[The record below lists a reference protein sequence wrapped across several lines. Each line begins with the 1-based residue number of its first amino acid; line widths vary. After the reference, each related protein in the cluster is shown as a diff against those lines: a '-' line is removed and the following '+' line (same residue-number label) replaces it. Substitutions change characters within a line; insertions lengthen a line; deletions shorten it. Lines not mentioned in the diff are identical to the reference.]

1 MGRANSKETTKKW
14 IKSLNEIKQEL
25 SENNHERIT
34 KIIQSKSISHSWHG
48 FLSSNN
54 IIYKNEFGFYK
65 WNDKIPVTAKLT
77 DKYRLYA
84 DEYSLRLKQQ
94 PTLFDKSKTNKRR
107 KVNVEFKDKQQQE
120 LGLIRRFWRKFWRW
134 IY

>member
-77 DKYRLYA
+77 DKYRIYA

-94 PTLFDKSKTNKRR
+94 PTLFDKTKTNKRR
-107 KVNVEFKDKQQQE
+107 KVNVEFKDKPKEQI
-120 LGLIRRFWRKFWRW
+120 GLIRKFLRW

>member
-1 MGRANSKETTKKW
+1 MARNNSNKTTLKW

-25 SENNHERIT
+25 SENNHKIIT
-34 KIIQSKSISHSWHG
+34 KIIQSKSISCSWHG

-77 DKYRLYA
+77 DKYRLY
-84 DEYSLRLKQQ
+84 EYSLRPKQQ
-94 PTLFDKSKTNKRR
+94 PTLFDKPKTQ
-107 KVNVEFKDKQQQE
+107 KVKVEFKEQPQQE
-120 LGLIRRFWRKFWRW
+120 LGLIRRFLKW